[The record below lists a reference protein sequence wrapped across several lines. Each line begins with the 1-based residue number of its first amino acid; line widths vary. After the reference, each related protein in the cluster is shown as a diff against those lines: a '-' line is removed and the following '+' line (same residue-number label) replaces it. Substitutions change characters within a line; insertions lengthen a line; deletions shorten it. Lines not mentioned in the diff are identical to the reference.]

1 MRVTMIAASG
11 AAQRFVGNS
20 ANLQASAQQSGYW
33 RALACLVK
41 DTDKDDD
48 DDDGLALELHGGWGF
63 SPLKEVILHPIV
75 TS

>member
-33 RALACLVK
+33 RELWHAC
-41 DTDKDDD
+41 
-48 DDDGLALELHGGWGF
+48 ERY
-63 SPLKEVILHPIV
+63 
-75 TS
+75 